1 MGSERRG
8 GGAKKSKSERE
19 DKRKTRGDREAPYRM
34 EEKSVRKGKEGRR
47 REANPAE
54 GTQIIE
60 GEHEAQEGL
69 NRTERAGEGKKMR
82 GRNGGKVL
90 RGMTARAKEREETGR
105 ASWRLRKSP

>member
-1 MGSERRG
+1 MMGSERRG

-19 DKRKTRGDREAPYRM
+19 DKRKTRGHREAPYRM
-34 EEKSVRKGKEGRR
+34 DEKSVRKGKEGRR

-69 NRTERAGEGKKMR
+69 NRTERAGI
-82 GRNGGKVL
+82 GRK
-90 RGMTARAKEREETGR
+90 
-105 ASWRLRKSP
+105 

>member
-1 MGSERRG
+1 MASKNKEAVDNSQKRDADGMPMTMMGSERRG

-69 NRTERAGEGKKMR
+69 NQTERAGEG
-82 GRNGGKVL
+82 
-90 RGMTARAKEREETGR
+90 
-105 ASWRLRKSP
+105 RK